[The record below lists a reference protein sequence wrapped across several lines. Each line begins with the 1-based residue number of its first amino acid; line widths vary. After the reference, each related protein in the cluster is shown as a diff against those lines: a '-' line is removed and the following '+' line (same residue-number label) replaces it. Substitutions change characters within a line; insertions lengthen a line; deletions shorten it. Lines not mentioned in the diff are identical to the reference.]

1 MMLVSLLGICF
12 EVFKTLRWLDSIP
25 QLNRREFEHPLGDSE
40 GMWKPGMLQSMGSQ
54 IVGHDLVIEQQS
66 TVTNPII
73 CDECKSKKTI
83 WKCW

>member
-1 MMLVSLLGICF
+1 MVRQHS
-12 EVFKTLRWLDSIP
+12 

-66 TVTNPII
+66 TVTNPITVLNA
-73 CDECKSKKTI
+73 KARRLFGR
-83 WKCW
+83 W